1 MVCLSLVNG
10 LLKINKDKNME
21 TTNEKKLKNIK
32 VGDTLYMVHKNVE
45 DNYVIDEVVVSGTR
59 TYKDETYDDWTG
71 KLLNVE
77 ILPVIEFSLG
87 DVKFRFKFR
96 RYQEDRTSIMASP
109 LYGQPRNHVTH
120 SESFHVFTTN
130 EEAKEYVITTLQK
143 SIQGTTDYRDKIQQ
157 ELNKLNDNLSLFIKQ

>member
-45 DNYVIDEVVVSGTR
+45 DNYVIDEVVVDGTR
-59 TYKDETYDDWTG
+59 SYKDETFEKWTG
-71 KLLNVE
+71 KLLSIE
-77 ILPVIEFSLG
+77 IIPIVEFSLG
-87 DVKFRFKFR
+87 DVKFRFQFR

-120 SESFHVFTTN
+120 SDSFHVFTTN
-130 EEAKEYVITTLQK
+130 DEAKSYVITMLQK